1 MIVWPYYRVVV
12 LSGNR
17 IYWDFG
23 PDAGNVKNWLAIDNG
38 RCSEWF
44 EIGQGVANES
54 SGFNCL
60 QFVCECP
67 DL

>member
-44 EIGQGVANES
+44 EIG
-54 SGFNCL
+54 
-60 QFVCECP
+60 
-67 DL
+67 